1 MTVGAP
7 NHVLFDRQGRALAA
21 LEAKSTSVNL
31 SAVETRGRR
40 SADQLGVP
48 FIFLSNG
55 EEVWFSGK
63 GHDASFRRVE
73 TVFAPGRSGSP
84 QGRSHGRRAFSGG
97 VRMNAPASAD
107 TVPDYQSLMLPV
119 PRAAAAGEQRI
130 GAVVQRPGEE
140 LGLSEAT
147 RAAVLAS
154 GRQTIFANRVHW
166 AKTYLAK
173 AGLVEATKRGH
184 FRLTQRGV
192 DVLAAGPKRIDNR
205 FLSRFEEFRQFSD
218 RSAQSTD
225 DEVVPEPADAAE
237 QTPDEIMRAAHR
249 RIEAALAEDL
259 LDRVRAA
266 PPDFFE
272 RLIVN
277 LLLAMGYGGSAADAG
292 RALGRSGDDGVI
304 DQDALGL
311 DRVYIQARRCAA
323 GNSVRPGA
331 IRDVFGS
338 LDRHKAA
345 KGLFVT
351 TSTFTASAR
360 ETADCL
366 SKRIVLIDGEQL
378 TRLMIR
384 HNVGCR
390 IEEVLHVKK
399 VDENFFE

>member
-1 MTVGAP
+1 MTAP
-7 NHVLFDRQGRALAA
+7 D
-21 LEAKSTSVNL
+21 
-31 SAVETRGRR
+31 
-40 SADQLGVP
+40 
-48 FIFLSNG
+48 
-55 EEVWFSGK
+55 
-63 GHDASFRRVE
+63 
-73 TVFAPGRSGSP
+73 
-84 QGRSHGRRAFSGG
+84 
-97 VRMNAPASAD
+97 SAD

-119 PRAAAAGEQRI
+119 LRAAAVGEQRI
-130 GAVVQRPGEE
+130 GAVVQSLGEE
-140 LGLSEAT
+140 LGLSEAA
-147 RAAVLAS
+147 RATLLAS

-173 AGLVEATKRGH
+173 AGLVEATRRGH
-184 FRLTQRGV
+184 FRLTQRGA
-192 DVLAAGPKRIDNR
+192 DVLAANPERIDNR

-218 RSAQSTD
+218 RSTRSTD
-225 DEVVPEPADAAE
+225 DEVVPEPADATE

-249 RIEAALAEDL
+249 RIEAALAEEL

-292 RALGRSGDDGVI
+292 RALGRSGDDGVDGVI

-311 DRVYIQARRCAA
+311 DRVYIQAKRYAA
-323 GNSVRPGA
+323 GNSVGPGA
-331 IRDVFGS
+331 IRDFFGS

-351 TSTFTASAR
+351 TSSFTSSAR
-360 ETADCL
+360 ETADYL

-399 VDENFFE
+399 IDENFFE

>member
-1 MTVGAP
+1 
-7 NHVLFDRQGRALAA
+7 
-21 LEAKSTSVNL
+21 
-31 SAVETRGRR
+31 
-40 SADQLGVP
+40 
-48 FIFLSNG
+48 
-55 EEVWFSGK
+55 
-63 GHDASFRRVE
+63 
-73 TVFAPGRSGSP
+73 
-84 QGRSHGRRAFSGG
+84 
-97 VRMNAPASAD
+97 MNAPVPAD

-119 PRAAAAGEQRI
+119 LLAAAAGERRI
-130 GAVVQRPGEE
+130 GAVVESLAEE
-140 LGLSEAT
+140 LGLSEAA
-147 RAAVLAS
+147 RAALLAS

-192 DVLAAGPKRIDNR
+192 DVLAASPERIDNR

-218 RSAQSTD
+218 RSAQPTD

-292 RALGRSGDDGVI
+292 RALGRSGDDGVDGVI

-311 DRVYIQARRCAA
+311 DRVYIQAKRYAA
-323 GNSVRPGA
+323 ANTVGSGA
-331 IRDVFGS
+331 IRDFFGS

-351 TSTFTASAR
+351 TSAFTASAR
-360 ETADCL
+360 ETADYL
-366 SKRIVLIDGEQL
+366 SKRIVLIDGDQL

-390 IEEVLHVKK
+390 IEEILHLKK
-399 VDENFFE
+399 LDEDFFE